1 MEADGTKRD
10 LHNGFRTGFQ
20 GPDWIPSTTL
30 ITRHMARGHFMFRGL
45 IIQLMPCVGRYV
57 FPSDHADEHQPFLP
71 NALTNCINR
80 TGFNGTMH
88 GMRTTFR
95 NWGGES
101 VEHNFRRE
109 VLEHCLSHRVGDD
122 SEKSYW
128 TADMVE
134 RRRVALQAWAD
145 YVKPPKMKRPKLT
158 LVA

>member
-1 MEADGTKRD
+1 
-10 LHNGFRTGFQ
+10 
-20 GPDWIPSTTL
+20 
-30 ITRHMARGHFMFRGL
+30 
-45 IIQLMPCVGRYV
+45 
-57 FPSDHADEHQPFLP
+57 
-71 NALTNCINR
+71 
-80 TGFNGTMH
+80 MH

-145 YVKPPKMKRPKLT
+145 YVKPPKKKRPNLT

>member
-1 MEADGTKRD
+1 
-10 LHNGFRTGFQ
+10 
-20 GPDWIPSTTL
+20 
-30 ITRHMARGHFMFRGL
+30 
-45 IIQLMPCVGRYV
+45 
-57 FPSDHADEHQPFLP
+57 
-71 NALTNCINR
+71 
-80 TGFNGTMH
+80 MH

-134 RRRVALQAWAD
+134 RRRVALQAWAG
-145 YVKPPKMKRPKLT
+145 YVKPPKKKRPKLT

>member
-1 MEADGTKRD
+1 MKIKGQAQPNPHLVPLTDQAIE
-10 LHNGFRTGFQ
+10 
-20 GPDWIPSTTL
+20 
-30 ITRHMARGHFMFRGL
+30 
-45 IIQLMPCVGRYV
+45 IIQSMPRVGRYV
-57 FPSDHADEHQPFLP
+57 FLSDHAEEHQPFLP

-145 YVKPPKMKRPKLT
+145 YVKPPKKKRPKLT